1 LYDYKYVRIEAIGF
15 ITRKPKEDYHKVIDE
30 HAKQGWRLVQILI
43 SSTANN
49 GMAEF
54 YELIFEKQN

>member
-1 LYDYKYVRIEAIGF
+1 MYNYKYVKIEAEGF
-15 ITRKPKEDYHKVIDE
+15 IKRKPKEDYHEVIDE
-30 HAKQGWRLVQILI
+30 HAKQGWRLVQILL

-49 GMAEF
+49 GMVEY